1 MPKEIYAGAVYTNKL
16 HANNMSNLST
26 TVSSSK
32 KLLGNIARALLPN
45 RPLGAFVIFVLALF
59 TLVASSRAESEHVE
73 SEHVELRMLEDKVL
87 TFSLDHY
94 REHFPDY
101 VIEAEVTKLDS
112 RTRLRLCSTPLF
124 MEAPKILNR
133 SGNSLISVR
142 CQTDSPWR
150 IYVPV
155 KVSVMRDVLVA
166 SGPIARNSPVSA
178 SNTRIK
184 RISTTSFRDDYISDL
199 STLAD
204 SIARRSLR
212 DGQPITV
219 NQLTTPTLVKR
230 GDAVVISAKTG
241 VTEVKISGI
250 AQGAGKKGEQILVK
264 NSHSKRTLR
273 ATITGRGR
281 VSVLL

>member
-1 MPKEIYAGAVYTNKL
+1 MSVENQADAL
-16 HANNMSNLST
+16 HPNNMPNLSAAFD
-26 TVSSSK
+26 SSK
-32 KLLGNIARALLPN
+32 NVLVKIARALLPN
-45 RPLGAFVIFVLALF
+45 RPAGALVIFVLALF
-59 TLVASSRAESEHVE
+59 TLVASSRAEEEYIDLS
-73 SEHVELRMLEDKVL
+73 LLEEKVL
-87 TFSLDHY
+87 NFSLAHY

-101 VIEAEVTKLDS
+101 LIDAEVTQLDS
-112 RTRLRLCSTPLF
+112 RTRLRACAMPLS

-142 CQTDSPWR
+142 CQSDSPWR

-155 KVSVMRDVLVA
+155 KVAVMRDVLVA
-166 SGPIARNSPVSA
+166 SGPIARNNPVNA
-178 SNTRIK
+178 SNTRTK
-184 RISTTSFRDDYISDL
+184 RISMTSFRDDYISDL
-199 STLAD
+199 STLPD

-273 ATITGRGR
+273 ATVTGRGR